1 MGNLMKPTLFEVA
14 RIQTLIQEPE
24 EKEKRE
30 ERKKGEKKRR
40 RKGKKEKKKREK
52 KKKKKR
58 REKKKGGK
66 RKEKGREK
74 KEELRMGPKRNDGVA
89 RCHATLFFFYSLIE
103 IHPSTN
109 KPSLIK

>member
-1 MGNLMKPTLFEVA
+1 MKPTLFEVA

-40 RKGKKEKKKREK
+40 RKGKKEKKKR
-52 KKKKKR
+52 

-89 RCHATLFFFYSLIE
+89 RCHATLFFLFLNRNPPKY
-103 IHPSTN
+103 
-109 KPSLIK
+109 K